1 MTVSEKNVSATIDL
15 LISYKKGEINL
26 KNTVILFSQLTDIS
40 PHVAAEYISA
50 LSRSNVVELATTQRV
65 KSKRPN
71 SWV

>member
-71 SWV
+71 S

>member
-26 KNTVILFSQLTDIS
+26 KNTVILFSLTDIS
-40 PHVAAEYISA
+40 PDVAAEYISA

-71 SWV
+71 S

>member
-65 KSKRPN
+65 K
-71 SWV
+71 

>member
-50 LSRSNVVELATTQRV
+50 LSRSNVVELAATQRV

-71 SWV
+71 S

>member
-15 LISYKKGEINL
+15 LISYKKEINL

-71 SWV
+71 S